1 MAYELVKIEFCGFGA
16 KQFSDGVY
24 FSANIPSS
32 FKAGIKVFD
41 LKTAKEIESI
51 ELSPKFSCGNV
62 YTVLIKNLDM
72 KNKGYLL
79 YGDDNVF
86 ADPYSYLICEAKK
99 GIFLSVIND
108 GLSPKDFDEDVRLN
122 IPYSESVFYLAHVKG
137 LTKTDESIKKGKGTF
152 NGLISK
158 ADYLKTLGVT
168 AVILMPIYE
177 FTGSNNYWGF
187 GDAYYFAVKSDYS
200 SAKNAAF
207 EFKEFVKSYHDKG
220 LEVILLLNF
229 GDNSTTSFILE
240 VCRFYRENYH
250 VDGFRFVGSSF
261 DISGIYKDPFLK
273 DCKMI
278 FENVDIRNLPFDIG
292 AKYKNLALIND
303 TFLNNTRRYL
313 KGDDDLVPYI
323 SYSFRENSN
332 NYGLI
337 RNITDFRTLTLWDLV
352 SFNRKHNEDNGEDN
366 LDGTNYNFSWNCG
379 EEGISKKVKVNKL
392 RFRQVRN
399 AAILSYLCQGA
410 PMIMAGDEVLNS
422 NNGNNNPYCQDNET
436 GWVSWNHDADAI
448 SFNSF
453 LKNLLAFRKKHVVL
467 HQPKELLLFDY
478 LSCKIPDVSFHGEEA
493 FKMDQTPSSREFA
506 IMYCG
511 EYSRQYTKETEDS
524 IYIAVNMHW
533 EDRKFTLPYFGKE
546 YKWYLLYSTDGKTD
560 ESFDENNMISVNKKV
575 FVAKGRTISI
585 LVQKKIS

>member
-16 KQFSDGVY
+16 RQLTDGVY

-32 FKAGIKVFD
+32 FKAGIKIID
-41 LKTAKEIESI
+41 LRTAKEIESI
-51 ELSPKFSCGNV
+51 ELSNKFSCGNV

-79 YGDDNVF
+79 YGDDNAFV
-86 ADPYSYLICEAKK
+86 DPYSYLICEAKK

-152 NGLISK
+152 SGLISK
-158 ADYLKTLGVT
+158 ADYLKNLGVT

-177 FTGSNNYWGF
+177 FAGSNNYWGF

-200 SAKNAAF
+200 FAKNAAF
-207 EFKEFVKSYHDKG
+207 EFKEFVKAYHDKG

-278 FENVDIRNLPFDIG
+278 FENVDIRNLSFDIG
-292 AKYKNLALIND
+292 AKYKHLALIND
-303 TFLNNTRRYL
+303 TFLNNTRRFL

-448 SFNSF
+448 SFNLF

-533 EDRKFTLPYFGKE
+533 EDRRFTLPYFGKE

-560 ESFDENNMISVNKKV
+560 ESFDENNMISVNKRT

-585 LVQKKIS
+585 LVQKKI